1 MQLDHIELKHKRTV
15 ALTILL
21 LLSVIITS
29 GLVLP
34 VLTQYQDN
42 QIEIAKLESRLR
54 IYQNK
59 ITSRELII
67 QQTSDITK
75 SVYELG
81 IFSRQRSIP
90 LATAD
95 MQQQIKNA
103 VISSGGELTSTEN
116 LANQVL
122 DGLLK
127 LSINV
132 RFSGR
137 VETLKNVLYE
147 IEAAK
152 PYLLVEKI
160 KILGVAGQR
169 NIETGKVEPV
179 DKVYISADI
188 ASFLPNISSV
198 SK

>member
-1 MQLDHIELKHKRTV
+1 MQLNHIELKHKRTV

-21 LLSVIITS
+21 LLSVIIIS
-29 GLVLP
+29 GLILP
-34 VLTQYQDN
+34 VLAHYQDN
-42 QIEIAKLESRLR
+42 QIEIVKLESRLR
-54 IYQNK
+54 LYQAK
-59 ITSRELII
+59 ITSREQII

-81 IFSRQRSIP
+81 IFSSQRSIP

-103 VISSGGELTSTEN
+103 VTSSGGELTSTEN
-116 LANQVL
+116 LSNQAL

-179 DKVYISADI
+179 DKIYVSADI
-188 ASFLPNISSV
+188 ASFLPNITFV

>member
-21 LLSVIITS
+21 LLSVIIIS

-34 VLTQYQDN
+34 VLAHYQDN
-42 QIEIAKLESRLR
+42 QIEITKLESRLR
-54 IYQNK
+54 LYQAK
-59 ITSRELII
+59 ITSREQII

-81 IFSRQRSIP
+81 IFSSQRSIP

-116 LANQVL
+116 LANQAF

-137 VETLKNVLYE
+137 VETF
-147 IEAAK
+147 
-152 PYLLVEKI
+152 EKCLI
-160 KILGVAGQR
+160 R
-169 NIETGKVEPV
+169 NRSRKTLF
-179 DKVYISADI
+179 ISRE
-188 ASFLPNISSV
+188 N
-198 SK
+198 